1 MIILS
6 VQNLQ
11 KAFGGNRVL
20 KDVSFVLQD
29 HQRMGLVGVNG
40 CGKSTL
46 LKILAGIEEA
56 DDGSFAMGRDLTLGY
71 MEQQFSVSGNKTV
84 YEVLKDVFI
93 PVFQMEEK
101 LRQME
106 VDMASTQNETELKRL
121 GDSYERLNFLFE
133 KADGYAWQSSIAGV
147 LAGLGFEKHQWDQPA
162 HLLSGGEL
170 TRLCLAKLLL
180 QKPDLL
186 LLDEPTNHLDLEA
199 LAWLEKYL
207 SEYKGAVLVVSH
219 DRYFLDKICTHITEL
234 LLGTAETYQGNYSAY
249 MPQRTERF
257 EIRMRAW
264 EQQQKLIAREEAIIA
279 RYKSFNREKS
289 IKAAES
295 REKRLDKIERLD
307 RPEDEHQVR
316 FSFHAKRRTGDDVM
330 AVRDFEKSF
339 DGRKLFSNVHF
350 DLRAGDRVALLGPN
364 GIGKSTLLRCIMGE
378 LAPDQGYIRWGA
390 NVDCGYYDQKQA
402 TLHPAKTV
410 LDEVWDTFPRME
422 QSEVR
427 GALGLFLFTGED
439 VFMPIS
445 TLSGGEKGRVAL
457 TKLML
462 QKDNLLL
469 LDEPTNHLDMDSRE
483 VLEDALENFEGTIL
497 SVSHD
502 RYFINRFANRVL
514 VLSENGI
521 KEYKGNF
528 DDYQARLAWE
538 AARPTEDIRF
548 ADMTKTEADKEK
560 KKIRLAKEQLKAL
573 KNNVTAAEKQIADLE
588 EKIVA
593 QEALMAS
600 AQVYSVPEKAAAAAR
615 EYQHLKDA
623 LNDAYAAWEEAAMTL
638 EEAQQ

>member
-11 KAFGGNRVL
+11 KAFGGNQVL

-56 DDGSFAMGRDLTLGY
+56 DDGSFSLGRDLTLGY

-207 SEYKGAVLVVSH
+207 SEYKGAVIVVSH

-249 MPQRTERF
+249 MPQRSERF

-295 REKRLDKIERLD
+295 REKRLEKIERLE

-330 AVRDFEKSF
+330 AVRDFQKSF
-339 DGRKLFSNVHF
+339 DGRTLFSNVHF

-402 TLHPAKTV
+402 SLHPEKTV

-538 AARPTEDIRF
+538 SARPTDDIRF

-560 KKIRLAKEQLKAL
+560 KKLRLAKEQLKTL
-573 KNNVTAAEKQIADLE
+573 KNNVASAEKRIADLE
-588 EKIVA
+588 EKIEA
-593 QEALMAS
+593 QETLMATPD
-600 AQVYSVPEKAAAAAR
+600 VYSVPEKAAAAAR
-615 EYQHLKDA
+615 EYQLLKDA
-623 LNDAYAAWEEAAMTL
+623 LNEAYTAWEEAAMVL